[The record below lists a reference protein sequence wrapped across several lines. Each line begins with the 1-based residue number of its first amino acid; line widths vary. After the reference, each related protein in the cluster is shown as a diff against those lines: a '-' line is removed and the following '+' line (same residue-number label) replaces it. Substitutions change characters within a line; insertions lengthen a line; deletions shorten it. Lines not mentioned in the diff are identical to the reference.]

1 MENYPPIGWHL
12 PFSILN
18 INVALKK
25 EGFNIPPKE
34 ILNHL
39 NEMYNLDA
47 LVLYDNVIINFH
59 RRVMQKNCVKN
70 QNGNFNLMMKKN

>member
-39 NEMYNLDA
+39 NEMYNLEA
-47 LVLYDNVIINFH
+47 LV
-59 RRVMQKNCVKN
+59 C
-70 QNGNFNLMMKKN
+70 